1 MTTEMIDNPRLIR
14 GFAQNVD
21 VVIASG
27 ATGLSGA
34 LDLKGMTP
42 VAIQMP
48 AAWVAADLTFQVSLD
63 GGVTYANLYDEAGTE
78 IAVTVAASRVV
89 ALNTVAK
96 YWSGGWIKFRS
107 GTAALAVDQTASR
120 TLILSAR
127 LG

>member
-1 MTTEMIDNPRLIR
+1 MATELEKPYTVVEY
-14 GFAQNVD
+14 AQQVD
-21 VVIASG
+21 VVIAAG

-48 AAWVAADLTFQVSLD
+48 AAWVAANLTFQVSLD

-96 YWSGGWIKFRS
+96 YWSGGWIKIRS

>member
-1 MTTEMIDNPRLIR
+1 MATEFVKLPEYVNY
-14 GFAQNVD
+14 AQQVD
-21 VVIASG
+21 VTIAAG

-48 AAWVAADLTFQVSLD
+48 GTWVAADITFQVSLD
-63 GGVTYANLYDEAGTE
+63 GGVSYLDLYDEAGTE
-78 IAVTVAASRVV
+78 IVVKAAASRVI

-96 YWSGGWIKFRS
+96 YWNGGKIKIRS
-107 GTAALAVDQTASR
+107 GTAALAVNQTASR